1 MPRRYCSP
9 GTSRRAE
16 ASLLKRSAASIA
28 AAEAVSQRQARELNA
43 CPLSERCP
51 AVNGGYGR
59 ILLKNSKVE
68 RLSKSSPSRLRRM
81 YASRWCRKSAVR
93 LRRYLDRSRRGPSR
107 LSIPDESSTLKIQ
120 GLCVFQQYPRKAEP
134 PKLAQQR
141 NGGFG
146 AEIGESCR
154 ISPCPLL
161 RTDSIRSVA
170 S

>member
-68 RLSKSSPSRLRRM
+68 RLSKSSPSRLPRM

-120 GLCVFQQYPRKAEP
+120 GLCVFQQYPPNAELPCRRRVPHAEHRSILLTSFAVTAERPCNRP
-134 PKLAQQR
+134 PPPR
-141 NGGFG
+141 
-146 AEIGESCR
+146 R
-154 ISPCPLL
+154 
-161 RTDSIRSVA
+161 R
-170 S
+170 